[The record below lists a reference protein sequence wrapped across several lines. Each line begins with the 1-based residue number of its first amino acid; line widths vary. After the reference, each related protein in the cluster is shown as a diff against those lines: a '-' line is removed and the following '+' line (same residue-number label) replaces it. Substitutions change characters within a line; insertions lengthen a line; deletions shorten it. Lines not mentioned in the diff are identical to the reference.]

1 MVDFLYNYDEL
12 HKKEGCENV
21 GKAKVLTATIISAA
35 MLLLSACGN
44 EEKTSG
50 TKTEPSKETTN
61 APTEEKEN
69 TKVEET
75 KETSS
80 ENSGEVLNPS
90 IAEESE
96 GNVEVIYTNK
106 DPKYTHD
113 LDGFRISVDEYQIV
127 KVTDMNEY
135 SKILFDD
142 QIDGYVVTTK
152 VTIENG
158 TDKPMYFNNNHKIQL
173 NNDLDYIPSDWKN
186 FVPED
191 QQINKIKK
199 NKEQISLFEAD
210 EKVTGLMTFTLTNDE
225 FDKLKTVKPKYIIE
239 GGVADNDQYK
249 NSNLQESPAYDFI
262 YSDEQANETAG
273 QPKFYQDRL
282 TTDNWA
288 DKKMIFEKSGIN
300 DTQQIGDVKVTVEG
314 VQYTEVIPTEANKQ
328 MFSDFGDSGVAALT
342 VKVKIDNQSSSPV
355 SISNLGTILNVDD
368 NRARFLSQGMAEP
381 SDPDEIAAGQTG
393 EKLHVFLFRKD
404 EFQLYKKFT
413 MEFGPFIAKDGNE
426 AFKGRT
432 ATFTLPR

>member
-75 KETSS
+75 KDTSS
-80 ENSGEVLNPS
+80 ENSGEVLNPN
-90 IAEESE
+90 IGEETE

-106 DPKYTHD
+106 NPKYTHD
-113 LDGFRISVDEYQIV
+113 MNGFKVSVDEYQIA
-127 KVTDMNEY
+127 KVTDMNES
-135 SKILFDD
+135 SKILFDE
-142 QIDGYVVTTK
+142 QINGYVITSKVTYENTTK
-152 VTIENG
+152 
-158 TDKPMYFNNNHKIQL
+158 KPMYYSGNNRLQFS
-173 NNDLDYIPSDWKN
+173 NDLDFKDSDWKN
-186 FVPED
+186 LVPEN
-191 QQINKIKK
+191 QQIYRNTKSPDDFAK
-199 NKEQISLFEAD
+199 FEPG
-210 EKVTGLMTFTLTNDE
+210 EKVTGMVTFALTNDE
-225 FDKLKTVKPKYIIE
+225 FAKLKTVKPKYIID
-239 GGVADNDQYK
+239 GGAADNANLN
-249 NSNLQESPAYDFI
+249 NSYLQKSPSYDFL
-262 YSDEQANETAG
+262 YSDEQAKATAG
-273 QPKFYQDRL
+273 QVQFYQDRL

-300 DTQQIGDVKVTVEG
+300 ETKTIGDVKVTVEG

-342 VKVKIDNQSSSPV
+342 VKIKIDNQSSSPV

-432 ATFTLPR
+432 AIFTLPR